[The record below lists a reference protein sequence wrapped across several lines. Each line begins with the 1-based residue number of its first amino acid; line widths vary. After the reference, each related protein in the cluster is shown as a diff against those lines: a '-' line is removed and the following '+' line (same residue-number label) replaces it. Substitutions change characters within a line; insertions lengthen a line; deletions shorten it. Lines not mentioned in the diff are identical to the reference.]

1 MRVERQNIKVVLS
14 YEDMNILD
22 KAKNILE
29 NITDTTEEAED
40 KDVSCIVTTE
50 DNLELD
56 KEEIWNAYCS
66 LENLIMRM

>member
-1 MRVERQNIKVVLS
+1 MRVERQNIKVVVS
-14 YEDMNILD
+14 YEDMNILN

-29 NITDTTEEAED
+29 DITDVTEEAED

-56 KEEIWNAYCS
+56 KEEIWNAYCG